1 MLSFVVLAP
10 LRHGWVPRW
19 ERVCVRSQPKFRK
32 EGVSPLV
39 LCGRRRL
46 LFMPHA
52 LAAVVAP
59 THVSD

>member
-19 ERVCVRSQPKFRK
+19 ERVSVRSQRR
-32 EGVSPLV
+32 EGVSPRV

-46 LFMPHA
+46 LFMRHA

-59 THVSD
+59 AHISD